1 MKWIKIFNPIYVI
14 MGLVL
19 IGVGGDLLF
28 HDHYFMWPPGA
39 DTYIN
44 SDLIG
49 GWGFLTGVGLV
60 FAGMRKYMPIK
71 ANLVLLVFASTFWGF
86 ETFMELMHSIIFY
99 DPGRMLA
106 LFFEGLG
113 YLLLTFLMI
122 RESPTQKRSDIERK
136 E

>member
-1 MKWIKIFNPIYVI
+1 

-49 GWGFLTGVGLV
+49 GWGFLTGVGL
-60 FAGMRKYMPIK
+60 
-71 ANLVLLVFASTFWGF
+71 
-86 ETFMELMHSIIFY
+86 
-99 DPGRMLA
+99 
-106 LFFEGLG
+106 G

>member
-1 MKWIKIFNPIYVI
+1 MKWIKIFNPIHVI

-60 FAGMRKYMPIK
+60 FAGMRKYMPIS
-71 ANLVLLVFASTFWGF
+71 FC
-86 ETFMELMHSIIFY
+86 FY
-99 DPGRMLA
+99 IL
-106 LFFEGLG
+106 GL
-113 YLLLTFLMI
+113 
-122 RESPTQKRSDIERK
+122 
-136 E
+136 